1 MTRSELETKVRQQA
15 GDLIYCWLLDE
26 DYQYLKEYR
35 PEILFDKRDKQLSY
49 LKGLAYAVTGGGSA
63 KDEVESQIFEW
74 VKDEIR
80 KTYQQIR
87 NPKTMV
93 FEDASPRLVIAALMV
108 GDTVRGK
115 NWKQG
120 IYGCSKVGAVGTD
133 MTALSLGNLASG
145 NAPLVDTSWSQQ
157 YQSYKVVPQYDL
169 SISQYQ
175 PTEVSLVD
183 TKYNYVNNWGL
194 NKETGLYEFKSV
206 SDGNITLG
214 ADGAKVSQNQL
225 ELWTNVTNAIKQI
238 QGLVNGFAEFL
249 SGLTAADALMPAQV
263 NDGWVAPS
271 GAVPGSINAGVSTG
285 LLIGGALLA
294 AGFISND
301 KKRK

>member
-1 MTRSELETKVRQQA
+1 MTRSELELKVRQQA

-26 DYQYLKEYR
+26 DYLYLKEYR
-35 PEILFDKRDKQLSY
+35 PDILFDKRDKQLAY

-87 NPKTMV
+87 NPKTKV
-93 FEDASPRLVIAALMV
+93 FEDASPRLVIAALMA

-120 IYGCSKVGAVGTD
+120 VYGCSKVGAVGVD
-133 MTALSLGNLASG
+133 MTALSLSNLASG
-145 NAPLVDTSWSQQ
+145 DAPLVDTSWTKT
-157 YQSYKVVPQYDL
+157 YQNYNVVPTYNL
-169 SISQYQ
+169 KISQYQ
-175 PTEVSLVD
+175 PTGISLVD
-183 TKYNYVNNWGL
+183 TKYNWVNNWGL
-194 NKETGLYEFKSV
+194 NPETGLYDFKSV

-214 ADGAKVSQNQL
+214 ADGAIVAQNQQ
-225 ELWTNVTNAIKQI
+225 ELWTNITNAIKQI

-263 NDGWVAPS
+263 NDGWIAPS
-271 GAVPGSINAGVSTG
+271 SAVSGSSNAGVSTG

-294 AGFISND
+294 AGFISN
-301 KKRK
+301 KK

>member
-1 MTRSELETKVRQQA
+1 MTRSELELKVRQQA

-35 PEILFDKRDKQLSY
+35 PEILFDKRDKQLAY

-87 NPKTMV
+87 NPKTKV
-93 FEDASPRLVIAALMV
+93 FEDASPRLVIAALMA

-120 IYGCSKVGAVGTD
+120 VYGCSKIGAVGTD
-133 MTALSLGNLASG
+133 MTALSLSNLASG
-145 NAPLVDTSWSQQ
+145 NAPLVDTSWTKT
-157 YQSYKVVPQYDL
+157 YQAYNVVPTYNL
-169 SISQYQ
+169 KISEYQ
-175 PTEVSLVD
+175 PTSISLVN
-183 TKYNYVNNWGL
+183 TKYNWVNNWGL
-194 NKETGLYEFKSV
+194 NQETGLYDFRSV

-214 ADGAKVSQNQL
+214 ADGAVVARNQQ
-225 ELWTNVTNAIKQI
+225 ELWTNITNAIKQI

-271 GAVPGSINAGVSTG
+271 SAVPGSSNAGVPTG

-294 AGFISND
+294 AGFISN
-301 KKRK
+301 KK

>member
-26 DYQYLKEYR
+26 DYQYLKEYK
-35 PEILFDKRDKQLSY
+35 PEILFDKRDKQLAY

-63 KDEVESQIFEW
+63 KDEVESQIFKW

-87 NPKTMV
+87 NPKTKV
-93 FEDASPRLVIAALMV
+93 FEDANPRLVIAALMA

-120 IYGCSKVGAVGTD
+120 VYGCSKVGAVGTD

-145 NAPLVDTSWSQQ
+145 NAPLVDTSWTKT
-157 YQSYKVVPQYDL
+157 YQNYNVVPTYNL
-169 SISQYQ
+169 KISQYQ
-175 PTEVSLVD
+175 PTGISLVN
-183 TKYNYVNNWGL
+183 TKYNWVNNWGL
-194 NKETGLYEFKSV
+194 NPETGLYDFKSV

-214 ADGAKVSQNQL
+214 ADGAKVSQNQQ
-225 ELWTNVTNAIKQI
+225 ELWTNITNAIKQI

-271 GAVPGSINAGVSTG
+271 SAVPGSSNAGVPTG

-294 AGFISND
+294 AGFISN
-301 KKRK
+301 KK